1 MIPVTKPFLPPAEE
15 YEAYLKGIWK
25 RNWLTNMVPLMKPAR
40 DGIERFS

>member
-25 RNWLTNMVPLMKPAR
+25 RNWLTNMGHLLA
-40 DGIERFS
+40 S